1 MSTHQADHHAPP
13 PDLQSVANRLD
24 ALASRE
30 RAAFRTDFAGR
41 LALQAA
47 EAARA
52 EVALPGPRALSHTGE
67 RAVRHVIRRVRWN
80 LALAAGVLL
89 AITAGIVGVMLLSNP
104 RSPAGS
110 GPAMAGADSPTPPM
124 SDEEFEL
131 ADVLTA
137 TLAMLDST
145 GLAES
150 VASLSQD
157 ADRVSSM
164 LLWEFTDLS
173 DLLDV
178 GGGS

>member
-13 PDLQSVANRLD
+13 PDLQSVADRLD

-30 RAAFRTDFAGR
+30 RAAFRADFAGR

-52 EVALPGPRALSHTGE
+52 DVSAPRVLTHLGE
-67 RAVRHVIRRVRWN
+67 RTVRHVIRRVRWN

-89 AITAGIVGVMLLSNP
+89 AITAGIVGVMLVSSP
-104 RSPAGS
+104 GSPAGS
-110 GPAMAGADSPTPPM
+110 GPAMAGAGSPAPSM
-124 SDEEFEL
+124 SEEELEL

-137 TLAMLDST
+137 TLAMLDAT

-150 VASLSQD
+150 VASLRQD

-164 LLWEFTDLS
+164 LLWESTDLS
-173 DLLDV
+173 DLLDI